1 MQTGYCICLLRR
13 QNLTSLK
20 ESAMVRQMLVLFLLL
35 SLSTVSA
42 FAFSQEGGMGC
53 GAGKC
58 SDCHSLTLKEATT
71 LLKGIDKVLAVEFS
85 ELPGFWTVDAEKGGQ
100 KFPIFIDFSK
110 SYILAGSII
119 KLATGEDLTQQR
131 MDKLNNGK
139 PAVASQSPA
148 ARKVDIKS
156 IPVDDAILLGKA
168 DAKSKV
174 IVFTDPECPYC
185 KKVHVEM
192 QEVVKADP
200 NIAFLIKLMPLK
212 SHPNAY
218 GLSKAILC
226 STNPL
231 AVLDAYFA
239 GAPVA
244 PSACPTTKVDETLA
258 TAARLGIT
266 STPTLVMPDGT
277 IMPGYKKAPDLLK
290 ILGSKVTLP
299 AAGK

>member
-1 MQTGYCICLLRR
+1 
-13 QNLTSLK
+13 
-20 ESAMVRQMLVLFLLL
+20 MVRQIVILCMAFSLL
-35 SLSTVSA
+35 TVPV

-58 SDCHSLTLKEATT
+58 SDCHSLSLKEATT

-85 ELPGFWTVDAEKGGQ
+85 ELPGFWTVDAEKAGQ
-100 KFPIFIDFSK
+100 KFPIFVDFSK
-110 SYILAGSII
+110 KYVLAGSII
-119 KLATGEDLTQQR
+119 KIATGEDLTQQR
-131 MDKLNNGK
+131 MAQLNKGN
-139 PAVASQSPA
+139 PAAAPSSAVAK
-148 ARKVDIKS
+148 KVDIKS
-156 IPVDDAILLGKA
+156 IPVDDAILLGRA

-185 KKVHVEM
+185 KKVHSEM

-212 SHPNAY
+212 MHPNAY
-218 GLSKAILC
+218 GLSKTILC

-231 AVLDAYFA
+231 SVLEAVFH

-258 TAARLGIT
+258 SAQQLGIT
-266 STPTLVMPDGT
+266 STPTLILPDGT
-277 IMPGYKKAPDLLK
+277 ILPGYKKAPDLLK
-290 ILGSKVTLP
+290 ILGSNVTLP